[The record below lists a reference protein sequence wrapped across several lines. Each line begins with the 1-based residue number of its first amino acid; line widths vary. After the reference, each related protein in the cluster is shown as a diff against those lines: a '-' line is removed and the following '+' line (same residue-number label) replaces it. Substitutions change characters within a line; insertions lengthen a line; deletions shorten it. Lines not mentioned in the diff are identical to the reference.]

1 MNLTDILSNPTR
13 MRIVQYLQL
22 NEEATTKQI
31 SEALNDVPAPTI
43 YRHINYLLKENV
55 LTVKEERK
63 IRGTTERL
71 LMINQEFINA
81 ENNKNISGT
90 AYQFLMSIYDSFQKY
105 DKKEDKDPVSDKLCL
120 RTCMMNLS
128 DEKFDEFFKEYSEL
142 LGRYMDIGEGK
153 LRSIS
158 IISAPVEEEEQ

>member
-1 MNLTDILSNPTR
+1 MLT
-13 MRIVQYLQL
+13 
-22 NEEATTKQI
+22 
-31 SEALNDVPAPTI
+31 
-43 YRHINYLLKENV
+43 
-55 LTVKEERK
+55 
-63 IRGTTERL
+63 
-71 LMINQEFINA
+71 INQEFIDA
-81 ENNKNISGT
+81 ENNRNISGT

-142 LGRYMDIGEGK
+142 LGRYMGIGEGK

>member
-55 LTVKEERK
+55 LIVKEERK

-71 LMINQEFINA
+71 LTINQEFINA
-81 ENNKNISGT
+81 EKNRNISGT

>member
-22 NEEATTKQI
+22 NEESTTKQI

-55 LTVKEERK
+55 LIVKEERK

-71 LMINQEFINA
+71 LTINQEFIDA
-81 ENNKNISGT
+81 ENNRNISGT
-90 AYQFLMSIYDSFQKY
+90 AYKFLMF
-105 DKKEDKDPVSDKLCL
+105 
-120 RTCMMNLS
+120 
-128 DEKFDEFFKEYSEL
+128 
-142 LGRYMDIGEGK
+142 
-153 LRSIS
+153 
-158 IISAPVEEEEQ
+158 

>member
-55 LTVKEERK
+55 LIVKEERK

-71 LMINQEFINA
+71 LTINQEFIDA
-81 ENNKNISGT
+81 ENNRNISGT

>member
-71 LMINQEFINA
+71 LTINQEFIDA

-142 LGRYMDIGEGK
+142 LGRYMGIGEGK

>member
-55 LTVKEERK
+55 LIVKEERK

-71 LMINQEFINA
+71 LTINQEFIDA
-81 ENNKNISGT
+81 ENNRNISGT

-105 DKKEDKDPVSDKLCL
+105 DKKEDKNPVSDKLCL